1 MVVRVLKTAV
11 LNLVK
16 LDHRGIR
23 VEAVDSFLVLNEVLN
38 AAKGLA
44 HASDRLCDGDVHVHD
59 FALPMTVRAILS
71 IRRVCKAFENIQVF
85 ARTSLAK
92 RSLMAH
98 AK

>member
-1 MVVRVLKTAV
+1 
-11 LNLVK
+11 
-16 LDHRGIR
+16 
-23 VEAVDSFLVLNEVLN
+23 VEAVDSFLVLYEVLN

-44 HASDRLCDGDVHVHD
+44 HASDRLSDGSVHVHD
-59 FALPMTVRAILS
+59 FARAMTVRAILS
-71 IRRVCKAFENIQVF
+71 IGRVCEAFENIQVF